1 MARNLTRYDLVKGK
15 DGWELKTGGRVV
27 GQFERKSQALKPDE
41 EVQRILD
48 RLSGGEGTVRIHT
61 EIGGIEEERT
71 YPRSRDPRKS
81 PG

>member
-1 MARNLTRYDLVKGK
+1 MAGNLTRYDLVRGK
-15 DGWELKTGGRVV
+15 DGWELKTDGRVV
-27 GQFERKSQALKPDE
+27 GQFETKGEALERDAAL
-41 EVQRILD
+41 QRILD

-81 PG
+81 AG